1 MSKSKETTAKT
12 STIAVLRKTEF
23 LGKSLTVF
31 GTVAFPLFFAKE
43 IADWLG
49 HSDTSK
55 MIASVDADEK
65 CLYTNPNN
73 LRSGG
78 QNAWFLTE
86 YGLYEVL
93 MQSRKPIAKEFKKG
107 VKAILKEIRQQG
119 YYATSEVRNNVNS
132 DYVES
137 LMDLLQFKD
146 SQIEFKDSLI
156 DFKDNQI
163 AFKDNLIDTLNNRVD
178 HLLTLLEKYYHP
190 EKQTKQPSAPA
201 ANTRRTVKHDAIAVQ
216 RRLLISGREIA
227 VFGTSDCPYYLAQD
241 IADLL
246 GFVSSNNMIHSHIKE
261 SNRQRFR
268 NPCRLRSTTW
278 FIDEGGIY
286 DLWDHYQYAEPY
298 RTRLM
303 DILAAI
309 HKK

>member
-1 MSKSKETTAKT
+1 MSKVTENTAKT

-23 LGKSLTVF
+23 LGKTLTVF
-31 GTVAFPLFFAKE
+31 GTVAYPLFLAKE
-43 IADWLG
+43 VAEWLEI
-49 HSDTSK
+49 K
-55 MIASVDADEK
+55 QASVMVANVDDDEK
-65 CLYTNPNN
+65 VVNN
-73 LRSGG
+73 IHTLGG
-78 QNAWFLTE
+78 KQNCWFLTE

-107 VKAILKEIRQQG
+107 VKKILKDIRQEG
-119 YYATSEVRNNVNS
+119 YYATPEVRNNVNS

-146 SQIEFKDSLI
+146 SQIEFKDS
-156 DFKDNQI
+156 
-163 AFKDNLIDTLNNRVD
+163 LIDTLNNRVD

-201 ANTRRTVKHDAIAVQ
+201 ANTRRIVKHDAINIQ
-216 RRLLISGREIA
+216 RSLEVSGRQIME
-227 VFGTSDCPYYLAQD
+227 FTDGERTYYLAQD

-246 GFVSSNNMIHSHIKE
+246 GFVSSGNMLHSHVKE
-261 SNRQRFR
+261 TNRQRFR

-278 FIDEGGIY
+278 FITEGGIY
-286 DLWDHYQYAEPY
+286 DLWEHYQYADPY

-303 DILAAI
+303 GILAAL
-309 HKK
+309 HNK

>member
-1 MSKSKETTAKT
+1 MSKVSENTAKT

-23 LGKSLTVF
+23 LGKTLTVF
-31 GTVAFPLFFAKE
+31 GTVATPLFLAKE
-43 IADWLG
+43 VSELLE
-49 HSDTSK
+49 HTNSR
-55 MIASVDADEK
+55 MMLQSVDNDEK
-65 CLYTNPNN
+65 VVNNVYT
-73 LRSGG
+73 LGG
-78 QNAWFLTE
+78 KQKCWFLTE

-146 SQIEFKDSLI
+146 SQIEFKD
-156 DFKDNQI
+156 
-163 AFKDNLIDTLNNRVD
+163 NLIDTLNNRVD

-201 ANTRRTVKHDAIAVQ
+201 ANTRRIVKHDAINIQ
-216 RRLLISGREIA
+216 RSLEVSGRQIME
-227 VFGTSDCPYYLAQD
+227 FTDGERTYYLAQD

-246 GFVSSNNMIHSHIKE
+246 GFVSSVNMLHSHVKE
-261 SNRQRFR
+261 TNRQRFR

-278 FIDEGGIY
+278 FITEGGIY
-286 DLWDHYQYAEPY
+286 DLWEHYQYADPY

-303 DILAAI
+303 GILAAL
-309 HKK
+309 HNK

>member
-1 MSKSKETTAKT
+1 MSNKVTENTAKT

-23 LGKSLTVF
+23 LGKTLTVF
-31 GTVAFPLFFAKE
+31 GTIAFPLFLAKE
-43 IADWLG
+43 VADWLE
-49 HSDTSK
+49 HSNTR
-55 MIASVDADEK
+55 MMLQYVDPDEK
-65 CLYTNPNN
+65 VLQTNVNN
-73 LRSGG
+73 AYGG

-119 YYATSEVRNNVNS
+119 YYATSEVKNNVNS

-137 LMDLLQFKD
+137 LMDLIQFKD
-146 SQIEFKDSLI
+146 SQIEFKDSL
-156 DFKDNQI
+156 I

-216 RRLLISGREIA
+216 RRLLMSGREIA

>member
-1 MSKSKETTAKT
+1 MSKVTENTAKT
-12 STIAVLRKTEF
+12 STIAVLKKTEF

-31 GTVAFPLFFAKE
+31 GTIAFPLFLAKE
-43 IADWLG
+43 IADWLEI
-49 HSDTSK
+49 K
-55 MIASVDADEK
+55 QASVMVANVDDDEK
-65 CLYTNPNN
+65 VVNN
-73 LRSGG
+73 IHTPGG
-78 QNAWFLTE
+78 NQNAWFLTE

-107 VKAILKEIRQQG
+107 VKAILKDIRQQG

-278 FIDEGGIY
+278 FITEGGIY

>member
-1 MSKSKETTAKT
+1 MSKVSENTAKT

-23 LGKSLTVF
+23 LGKTLTVF
-31 GTVAFPLFFAKE
+31 GTVATPLFLAKE
-43 IADWLG
+43 VSELLE
-49 HSDTSK
+49 HTNSR
-55 MIASVDADEK
+55 MMLQSVDNDEK
-65 CLYTNPNN
+65 VVNNVYT
-73 LRSGG
+73 LGG
-78 QNAWFLTE
+78 KQNCWFLTE

-119 YYATSEVRNNVNS
+119 YYATSEVKNNVNS

-137 LMDLLQFKD
+137 LMDLIQFKD
-146 SQIEFKDSLI
+146 SQIEFKDSL
-156 DFKDNQI
+156 I

-201 ANTRRTVKHDAIAVQ
+201 ANTRRIVKHDAINIQ
-216 RRLLISGREIA
+216 RSLEVSGRQIME
-227 VFGTSDCPYYLAQD
+227 FTDGERTYYLAQD

-246 GFVSSNNMIHSHIKE
+246 GFVSSINMLHSHVKE
-261 SNRQRFR
+261 TNRQRFR

-278 FIDEGGIY
+278 FITEGGIY
-286 DLWDHYQYAEPY
+286 DLWEHYQYADPY

-303 DILAAI
+303 GILAAL
-309 HKK
+309 HNK

>member
-1 MSKSKETTAKT
+1 MSKSKENTAKT

-23 LGKSLTVF
+23 LGKTLTVF
-31 GTVAFPLFFAKE
+31 GTVATPLFLAKE
-43 IADWLG
+43 VSELLE
-49 HSDTSK
+49 HTNSR
-55 MIASVDADEK
+55 MMLQSVDNDEK
-65 CLYTNPNN
+65 VVNNVYT
-73 LRSGG
+73 LGG
-78 QNAWFLTE
+78 KQKCWFLTE

-119 YYATSEVRNNVNS
+119 YYVAPNVKNNADTDV
-132 DYVES
+132 DS
-137 LMDLLQFKD
+137 LIDMLQFKD
-146 SQIEFKDSLI
+146 SQIE
-156 DFKDNQI
+156 
-163 AFKDNLIDTLNNRVD
+163 FKDNLIDTLNNRVD

-286 DLWDHYQYAEPY
+286 DLWERYQYTEPY

>member
-1 MSKSKETTAKT
+1 MSKVCENTAKT

-23 LGKSLTVF
+23 LGKTLTVF
-31 GTVAFPLFFAKE
+31 GTVATPLFLAKE
-43 IADWLG
+43 VAELLE
-49 HSDTSK
+49 HSDTHK
-55 MIASVDADEK
+55 LVACVDVDEK
-65 CLYTNPNN
+65 ERNIIPTL
-73 LRSGG
+73 GG
-78 QNAWFLTE
+78 KQNCWFLTE

-119 YYATSEVRNNVNS
+119 FYATSEVRNNVNS

-146 SQIEFKDSLI
+146 SQIE
-156 DFKDNQI
+156 
-163 AFKDNLIDTLNNRVD
+163 FKDNLIDTLNNRVD

-201 ANTRRTVKHDAIAVQ
+201 ANTRRIVKHDAINIQ
-216 RRLLISGREIA
+216 RSLEVSGRQIME
-227 VFGTSDCPYYLAQD
+227 FTDGERTYYLAQD

-246 GFVSSNNMIHSHIKE
+246 GFVSSINMLHSHVKE
-261 SNRQRFR
+261 TNRQRFR

-278 FIDEGGIY
+278 FITEGGIY
-286 DLWDHYQYAEPY
+286 DLWEHYQYADPY

-303 DILAAI
+303 GILAAL
-309 HKK
+309 HNK